1 MKRRTKIGLIAL
13 LLVCIFTLSACKKK
27 ELSNEFDQEQVE
39 ELAISVV
46 NMVNKE
52 DAEGIKA
59 ISNEEMKQAM
69 TDDIFEQVFD
79 MVKQFGEYKEVS
91 EIDVT
96 GVEDKASKE
105 PIAVVVLKAKYTDKE
120 AIYTISFDTDMK
132 LVGLYVK

>member
-1 MKRRTKIGLIAL
+1 
-13 LLVCIFTLSACKKK
+13 
-27 ELSNEFDQEQVE
+27 
-39 ELAISVV
+39 
-46 NMVNKE
+46 MVNKE